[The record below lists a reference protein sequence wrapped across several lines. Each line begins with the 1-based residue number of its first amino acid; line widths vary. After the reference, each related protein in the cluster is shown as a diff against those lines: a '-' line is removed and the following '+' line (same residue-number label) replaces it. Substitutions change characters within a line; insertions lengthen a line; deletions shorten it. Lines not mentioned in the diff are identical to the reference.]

1 MDSAAATPS
10 GRSTLEAMP
19 TNNAT
24 CTSMQVVLG
33 VLCFGFF
40 QISGGNP
47 RFVEFSDGLSAMA
60 RLAFGYLDWD
70 DFYNGATGRPSIVSQ
85 YFSFLGYCFMSCRGI
100 SGGTKRCTRGLR
112 WVGFC
117 VYFAAG

>member
-1 MDSAAATPS
+1 
-10 GRSTLEAMP
+10 MP
-19 TNNAT
+19 TNDAF
-24 CTSMQVVLG
+24 CISLQVVLG

-70 DFYNGATGRPSIVSQ
+70 AFYNEATGRTRLYAQEGFGYYVINNWVWVVLQ
-85 YFSFLGYCFMSCRGI
+85 Y
-100 SGGTKRCTRGLR
+100 
-112 WVGFC
+112 C
-117 VYFAAG
+117 VDPTSEAEYSS